1 MDDLVGSCG
10 GFIGLF
16 LGYALVQIPQLI
28 EFVMIALKRKMSDEK
43 LTTVKIRATN
53 TPQKSREVNGP
64 SELSDGQPVT
74 EII

>member
-1 MDDLVGSCG
+1 MGSCG

-28 EFVMIALKRKMSDEK
+28 EFVMIALKRKMSKEK
-43 LTTVKIRATN
+43 LPTVQIRAFS
-53 TPQKSREVNGP
+53 TPKESREVNGP
-64 SELSDGQPVT
+64 SELSDGEPVT